1 MADQEQELQA
11 DQISNAPLPEQ
22 STQLFGHKTQ
32 LEQLLHAYESHK
44 LHHAFLIAGPKGIG
58 KATFA
63 YHVAQQL
70 FAKSG
75 DESLD
80 RIKDQMR
87 QALFP
92 I

>member
-44 LHHAFLIAGPKGIG
+44 LHHAFLIAGQ
-58 KATFA
+58 KALA
-63 YHVAQQL
+63 RRP
-70 FAKSG
+70 
-75 DESLD
+75 SLITW
-80 RIKDQMR
+80 RSNYLQSPVMNRWIV
-87 QALFP
+87 
-92 I
+92 